1 MSVSSLYGSRC
12 GLILSSEERGSAV
25 TSACWHCTIVQYNE
39 CWQCTIVHYRGF
51 KTLASSEFELT
62 PFKLS
67 VSASSHVQVTSDALT
82 DRPDPLSLCSGIVTT
97 DRGLGPLVRT
107 SGDLLGGRA

>member
-25 TSACWHCTIVQYNE
+25 TSACWH
-39 CWQCTIVHYRGF
+39 CTIVHYRGF

-82 DRPDPLSLCSGIVTT
+82 DRPDPLSLCSGEVS
-97 DRGLGPLVRT
+97 LG
-107 SGDLLGGRA
+107 

>member
-25 TSACWHCTIVQYNE
+25 TSACWHNQWHCTIVQYNE

-67 VSASSHVQVTSDALT
+67 VSASSHVQVTRDALT
-82 DRPDPLSLCSGIVTT
+82 DRPDPLSLCSGEVS
-97 DRGLGPLVRT
+97 LG
-107 SGDLLGGRA
+107 